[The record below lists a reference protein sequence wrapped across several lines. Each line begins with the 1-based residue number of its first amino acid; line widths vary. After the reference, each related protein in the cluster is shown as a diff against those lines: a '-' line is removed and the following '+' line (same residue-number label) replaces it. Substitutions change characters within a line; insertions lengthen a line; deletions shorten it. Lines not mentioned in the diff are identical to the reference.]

1 MTRPRDIVLQ
11 ELAREEARLGELG
24 RAREDA
30 RRRIESLRAELA
42 VAAARPATFSAPTP
56 PLDRSTPRTSGEKV
70 SLFRTLFRGR
80 TDVFPVRF
88 VSKKTGKPGY
98 APACSNKWEPGLCLL
113 RTGGRFSDCIN
124 QAFVPVSDQVVA
136 DHLQGRH
143 AIGVYPLLDDDTCW
157 FLAVDFDKNSWKE
170 DLVASAETCRSV
182 GTPVAIE
189 RSRSGNGAHAWLFF
203 TAPLSA
209 NVARRMGCY
218 LITET
223 MSRRH
228 ELSMESYDRLF
239 PNQDTLPRGGFGNLI
254 ALPLQHDARQQGNS
268 VFIDEQ
274 LEAYADQWA
283 FLASVQRMEPAAAEA
298 IAREATRTGQVVGV
312 RFSEDLDDEASA
324 APWMRLSPGQI
335 TVNQIMGSLPSK
347 VAAVLSQ
354 RLFIEKAGLPPPL
367 LNQLKRLA
375 AFQNPEFYKRQRMR
389 LSTALT
395 PRVITCAEELTQ
407 HISLPRGCA
416 FEARKLFEEY
426 GVALAVDDKRYD
438 GAPLEV
444 KFKGDDRRPEAD
456 GSSALGARNG
466 CSRGAARG
474 REDRPRHVPCRAARS
489 QRSYSRPPQAAP
501 RTMDCPTCD
510 FPRCRREADW
520 PNRRWPALAQRETRR
535 RHGPK
540 PGSQG

>member
-1 MTRPRDIVLQ
+1 
-11 ELAREEARLGELG
+11 
-24 RAREDA
+24 
-30 RRRIESLRAELA
+30 
-42 VAAARPATFSAPTP
+42 
-56 PLDRSTPRTSGEKV
+56 
-70 SLFRTLFRGR
+70 
-80 TDVFPVRF
+80 
-88 VSKKTGKPGY
+88 
-98 APACSNKWEPGLCLL
+98 
-113 RTGGRFSDCIN
+113 
-124 QAFVPVSDQVVA
+124 
-136 DHLQGRH
+136 
-143 AIGVYPLLDDDTCW
+143 
-157 FLAVDFDKNSWKE
+157 
-170 DLVASAETCRSV
+170 
-182 GTPVAIE
+182 
-189 RSRSGNGAHAWLFF
+189 
-203 TAPLSA
+203 
-209 NVARRMGCY
+209 
-218 LITET
+218 

-228 ELSMESYDRLF
+228 ELSMDSYDRLF
-239 PNQDTLPRGGFGNLI
+239 PNQDTMPRGGFGNLI

-335 TVNQIMGSLPSK
+335 TVNQITGSLPSK

-438 GAPLEV
+438 APLEV
-444 KFKGDDRRPEAD
+444 KFKGELTVAQKQMAR
-456 GSSALGARNG
+456 ALLEHETGVLVAPPG
-466 CSRGAARG
+466 G
-474 REDRPRHVPCRAARS
+474 REDRPRHVPCRAARP

-520 PNRRWPALAQRETRR
+520 PNRRWPAQAQR
-535 RHGPK
+535 
-540 PGSQG
+540 